1 MVEPALITW
10 TDDEQAIAQEA
21 FSHAY
26 GRAVATVISN
36 LRQEVDS
43 IHTAQALWRLHDYLS
58 TQRHV
63 MEGRFDFRL
72 EGILF
77 TFASLVKENL
87 LELQELDGLDAD
99 KLAKI
104 KAMSRF

>member
-1 MVEPALITW
+1 MVESAPITW
-10 TDDEQAIAQEA
+10 SDNEQAIAQEA

-26 GRAVATVISN
+26 SRAVETVIST
-36 LRQEVDS
+36 LRFEANS
-43 IHTAQALWRLHDYLS
+43 IHTVQGLWRLHDYLS

-72 EGILF
+72 DGILF

>member
-1 MVEPALITW
+1 MVESALITW
-10 TDDEQAIAQEA
+10 SDDEQAIAEEA
-21 FSHAY
+21 FSCAY
-26 GRAVATVISN
+26 ARAVQTVISTV
-36 LRQEVDS
+36 RREADS
-43 IHTAQALWRLHDYLS
+43 INNAQSLWRLHDYLS

-77 TFASLVKENL
+77 VFASLVKENL
-87 LELQELDGLDAD
+87 LDLRELDGLDAD